1 MLIASII
8 KEMRLLSRDLHG
20 VAVLFIMPILF
31 MLIMSAAL
39 SNDNALSNRSEI
51 VLLSEKNQLN
61 DDFLAK
67 LKQENLA
74 VKQAP
79 LSELTQ
85 YQAEL
90 QAGKFDLLILNWN
103 AFSVVFCFG
112 CTRFL
117 FLSSLSSLTSS
128 KICLL
133 SNRKTVGR

>member
-31 MLIMSAAL
+31 MLIMSVAL

-74 VKQAP
+74 VIQAP
-79 LSELTQ
+79 LSE
-85 YQAEL
+85 
-90 QAGKFDLLILNWN
+90 
-103 AFSVVFCFG
+103 
-112 CTRFL
+112 
-117 FLSSLSSLTSS
+117 
-128 KICLL
+128 
-133 SNRKTVGR
+133 

>member
-1 MLIASII
+1 MLIASIF

-39 SNDNALSNRSEI
+39 SNDNALSNRSDL

-61 DDFLAK
+61 DNFLTQ
-67 LKQENLA
+67 LKKENLA
-74 VKQAP
+74 VKQAS

-90 QAGKFDLLILNWN
+90 QAGKFDLLILNPN
-103 AFSVVFCFG
+103 KKQTALSAPRKRNKKCG
-112 CTRFL
+112 L
-117 FLSSLSSLTSS
+117 FLCCLQNTMINTSRHS
-128 KICLL
+128 P
-133 SNRKTVGR
+133 

>member
-61 DDFLAK
+61 D
-67 LKQENLA
+67 NLSH
-74 VKQAP
+74 KTTP
-79 LSELTQ
+79 LLP
-85 YQAEL
+85 
-90 QAGKFDLLILNWN
+90 
-103 AFSVVFCFG
+103 V
-112 CTRFL
+112 R
-117 FLSSLSSLTSS
+117 SLTWAKAS
-128 KICLL
+128 
-133 SNRKTVGR
+133 REAA